1 MKKTFYF
8 SHDYNARH
16 DPKLLALRRVLG
28 LEGLGAYWC
37 LIEFMYEQGGAITVQ
52 QAHDLAYD
60 LQCSHDL
67 LHTVISDFGLFQ
79 EDKNDAG
86 FTTIICSSVTKRL
99 MARNEKA
106 EKYRKNARS
115 RWNDANDEQD
125 EKDCNAIALPLQ
137 SNGNALKER
146 KGKER
151 KINNEP
157 KNIELSLG
165 EPDHVLSDVL
175 KNLPQVSRLKKQ
187 MTPKEAEKLLAE
199 FSRPEIESVL
209 ESMENYNGLTKK
221 YSSVYL
227 TAKKWMT
234 LNRERQKTNPHAP
247 ATKPTYTDSLQ
258 DWFNRTSGQSLL

>member
-8 SHDYNARH
+8 SHDYNARN
-16 DPKLLALRRVLG
+16 DPKMVKLLR
-28 LEGLGAYWC
+28 LEGVAGIGIYWC
-37 LIEFMYEQGGAITVQ
+37 VVEMLYEAGGQLMRSQCDEIAFALHVDVDCIARVVFN
-52 QAHDLAYD
+52 YD
-60 LQCSHDL
+60 LFQ
-67 LHTVISDFGLFQ
+67 FGDTYFWS
-79 EDKNDAG
+79 
-86 FTTIICSSVTKRL
+86 TSVNSRL
-99 MARNEKA
+99 EERIKKSENASKSA
-106 EKYRKNARS
+106 KYRWNNA
-115 RWNDANDEQD
+115 NALQNEC
-125 EKDCNAIALPLQ
+125 EGNAI
-137 SNGNALKER
+137 KER

-187 MTPKEAEKLLAE
+187 LTSKEAEKLLAE
-199 FSRPEIESVL
+199 FTRPEIESVL

-234 LNRERQKTNPHAP
+234 LNRERQKTNPNAP